1 MSFCQRKLSCISSNS
16 SNNSSIFDT
25 CLSPSSTS
33 SIASPFQIYINSINS
48 TKSIVSPPLMVRI
61 MDECDVK
68 TKKRRSLI
76 PLELELSSSK
86 YEEFKIDYDHEGD
99 LETFCKSFLG
109 TFDIYS
115 PKPAPATLLL
125 GTPVQYNSNIEF
137 YTANSNNNM
146 DVDMMMICEEEISK
160 RSRSDEEEES
170 SSKKFKGDSSIKR
183 LQKGFE
189 DFTEEASSRDRR
201 LNFLQE
207 SASNDAWAKNDEE
220 SSLWDCCEGS
230 SRFESSAIRAGLIS
244 GYRSMT
250 EKDDSPFFEKNFSI
264 TKIKEEE
271 IEKEWLYEVVSPHLK
286 EVGRIIKSFLYKK
299 DKINQIDLQSIYLE
313 EYSKSLCWKTLEIV
327 HAREKSKI
335 KTTSKVLIARRRYL
349 LSFVISTLSVKFC
362 GGNFNG
368 MHSMFNKVRSL
379 CFII

>member
-33 SIASPFQIYINSINS
+33 SIESPFQIYINSINS

-61 MDECDVK
+61 MNDE
-68 TKKRRSLI
+68 TKQIRNMI
-76 PLELELSSSK
+76 PLKLEGSSELG

-125 GTPVQYNSNIEF
+125 GTPVEYNTPRSSN
-137 YTANSNNNM
+137 TM
-146 DVDMMMICEEEISK
+146 DVDMMICEEEIQK
-160 RSRSDEEEES
+160 RSRSDEEDS
-170 SSKKFKGDSSIKR
+170 GIMRANMKKFKGDRSNSVIKK
-183 LQKGFE
+183 LQKDFE
-189 DFTEEASSRDRR
+189 DFTEDARMRDRR
-201 LNFLQE
+201 LNLLEE

-220 SSLWDCCEGS
+220 SSPWDCCGGS
-230 SRFESSAIRAGLIS
+230 SQFESSTIRAGLIS

-271 IEKEWLYEVVSPHLK
+271 IENEWLNNVVSPHLK
-286 EVGRIIKSFLYKK
+286 EVGRIINSFTYKK
-299 DKINQIDLQSIYLE
+299 GEINQIDLQSIYLE
-313 EYSKSLCWKTLEIV
+313 EYSKSLCWKTLEIM
-327 HAREKSKI
+327 HSREKSKI
-335 KTTSKVLIARRRYL
+335 KTTSKVLITRRRYL
-349 LSFVISTLSVKFC
+349 LSFVISTLSTKFC
-362 GGNFNG
+362 GGIFDG
-368 MHSMFNKVRSL
+368 MRSMFNMVSFML
-379 CFII
+379 DLLFH